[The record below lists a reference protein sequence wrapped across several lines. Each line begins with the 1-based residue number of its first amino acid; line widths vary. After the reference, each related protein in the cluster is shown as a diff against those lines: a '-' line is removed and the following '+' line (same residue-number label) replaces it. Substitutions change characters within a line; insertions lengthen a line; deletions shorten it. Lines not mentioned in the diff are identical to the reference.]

1 MSSAVTSA
9 PAPSGGAFGL
19 EPGALQALRVFFDA
33 TEGLQRVWVFGSRAR
48 DDWRARSDLD
58 LALDAPGW
66 SAKDFLRV
74 KERMKDLPIVYPLDV
89 VHWQG
94 VSTPEFVAQI
104 ERDRKLLWEPRRGAV
119 SLPRTLGATD
129 LKKFQDESL
138 QKLDAFVSELRAR
151 KRESDDLVAAT
162 TQFRPWRACR
172 IRCALRPT
180 TRATPG
186 MRCARR
192 ARCRLPLLPCRIR
205 AAGTARAAPSPTFA

>member
-9 PAPSGGAFGL
+9 PAPGEGAFGL
-19 EPGALQALRVFFDA
+19 EPGALQALRGFFDA

-66 SAKDFLRV
+66 SAKDFLRI

-104 ERDRKLLWEPRRGAV
+104 ERDRAQPPAKSRV
-119 SLPRTLGATD
+119 S
-129 LKKFQDESL
+129 
-138 QKLDAFVSELRAR
+138 KLDSPEAVELWKRLLATYRYELERQAQNRYEMAVDEDFYDHIQWSLEEVAELEAR
-151 KRESDDLVAAT
+151 GH
-162 TQFRPWRACR
+162 RPSCS
-172 IRCALRPT
+172 T
-180 TRATPG
+180 
-186 MRCARR
+186 
-192 ARCRLPLLPCRIR
+192 
-205 AAGTARAAPSPTFA
+205 

>member
-1 MSSAVTSA
+1 MRSCVHTASSLRRCRLLCFVRGKGHGTTRAFFAGLAAFRQGAGAAARGAAGHAAGALSMSSAVTSA

-19 EPGALQALRVFFDA
+19 EPGALQALRGFFDA

-48 DDWRARSDLD
+48 YDWRARSDLD

-66 SAKDFLRV
+66 SAKDFLRI

-104 ERDRKLLWEPRRGAV
+104 ERDLQLFWEPRRGVV

-151 KRESDDLVAAT
+151 KQESDD
-162 TQFRPWRACR
+162 
-172 IRCALRPT
+172 
-180 TRATPG
+180 
-186 MRCARR
+186 
-192 ARCRLPLLPCRIR
+192 
-205 AAGTARAAPSPTFA
+205 